1 MVRKKSISSNSSNSD
16 RELSDVADSDDVS
29 LISELDEMFEQDITQ
44 VAERPVLKL
53 RRLRAEVAVAMRSS
67 GGRGERGP
75 DCELTV
81 ILERGLGPL
90 GPPLPAEEELET
102 EAAGQL
108 SGEAAL

>member
-1 MVRKKSISSNSSNSD
+1 M
-16 RELSDVADSDDVS
+16 
-29 LISELDEMFEQDITQ
+29 
-44 VAERPVLKL
+44 
-53 RRLRAEVAVAMRSS
+53 AMRSS

-90 GPPLPAEEELET
+90 GAPLPAEEELET